1 MVQIINFQM
10 YSLNYRHQTYD
21 VSKIKTTS
29 AELLNMVI
37 KKLLINN
44 KLIDMT
50 KPMTSLNCNK
60 SGQLRMNIF

>member
-37 KKLLINN
+37 KKTFN
-44 KLIDMT
+44 
-50 KPMTSLNCNK
+50 
-60 SGQLRMNIF
+60 